1 MNKKIINEKKHTS
14 FSILVLAGGR
24 SSRMGLNKDKGH
36 MQFKG
41 TSLIG
46 YVLNNIMSIKGVT
59 RRNIII
65 VGPKEKYPGH
75 QFTVVEDLYP
85 QKGPLGGIFSG
96 LQYSKTVY
104 NLVIGY
110 DMPFIEPKLVEYML
124 NQSKGYDL
132 VIPTYG
138 QELYEPLCAIYS
150 KNCLKVMERS
160 LKNNILAVRNI
171 FSFCKIRWIIEE
183 EIRMFDPELHS
194 FFNINVQSDFI
205 EAEKIERDRIRK

>member
-1 MNKKIINEKKHTS
+1 MNKKIISEKKYTS

-59 RRNIII
+59 RRNVII
-65 VGPKEKYPGH
+65 VGPKEKYSKY
-75 QFTVVEDLYP
+75 QFTVVEDFYP

-96 LQYSKTVY
+96 LQYSKTAY

-110 DMPFIEPKLVEYML
+110 DMPFIEPKLVEYMFK
-124 NQSKGYDL
+124 QSKGYDL

-150 KNCLKVMERS
+150 KNCLKVMERN
-160 LKNNILAVRNI
+160 LKNDILAVRNI
-171 FSFCKIRWIIEE
+171 FSFCKIRLIREE
-183 EIRMFDPELHS
+183 EIRMFDPELHY
-194 FFNINVQSDFI
+194 FFNINVQNDFV
-205 EAEKIERDRIRK
+205 EAEKIERDRIRR